1 MDDLERLAAF
11 FDAENRRDWEAYRAF
26 LHPEVE
32 WELRQPDGRVEFI
45 RGPEEYMARIQAAYA
60 GWNGRFRCEAAQ
72 VERDSQVVV
81 RLVND
86 RGEVSRERF
95 RLRDGL
101 VWRETEYLEG

>member
-11 FDAENRRDWEAYRAF
+11 FDAENRRDWETYRTF

-32 WELRQPDGRVEFI
+32 WELRRPDGRAELI
-45 RGPEEYMARIQAAYA
+45 RGPEEYMVRIQAAYA
-60 GWNGRFRCEAAQ
+60 GWDGRSRCEAAQ

-81 RLVND
+81 KLVND
-86 RGEVSRERF
+86 RGEISRERF

-101 VWRETEYLEG
+101 IWRETEYLEG